1 MLFVA
6 QLWKQNGDRL
16 ENKNG
21 DWMYMGQTWIFP
33 GGLVLK
39 DSLGRVLKAKSDSIG
54 MHLKLKAG
62 TIHLRH
68 WQSFTIFDPYPPS
81 CQQPS
86 AL

>member
-54 MHLKLKAG
+54 MYLKLKAG
-62 TIHLRH
+62 
-68 WQSFTIFDPYPPS
+68 
-81 CQQPS
+81 
-86 AL
+86 